1 MRQIERAKL
10 PGPQTQPASAHSG
23 PSMRTPQPTVQVD
36 DGASVPQ
43 TAASSEVR
51 WQCCLDDAYL
61 WSDYQ
66 PRDCRKIECISS
78 RGLLG
83 VLGLGRRRRTLGER
97 VQKHAAEDACSVH
110 LAFGPGMF
118 AVIIV
123 QLHEILVPGF
133 LSCKTSASTQKSMSF
148 RLDATISLG
157 RHVQYLAM

>member
-1 MRQIERAKL
+1 MSLLSLLVSICLMCAMRQIERAKL

-43 TAASSEVR
+43 TGASSEVR
-51 WQCCLDDAYL
+51 WQCCLDDAYQ

-97 VQKHAAEDACSVH
+97 FQKHAAEDA
-110 LAFGPGMF
+110 LDWDMPTGT
-118 AVIIV
+118 
-123 QLHEILVPGF
+123 
-133 LSCKTSASTQKSMSF
+133 SCT
-148 RLDATISLG
+148 D
-157 RHVQYLAM
+157 Y